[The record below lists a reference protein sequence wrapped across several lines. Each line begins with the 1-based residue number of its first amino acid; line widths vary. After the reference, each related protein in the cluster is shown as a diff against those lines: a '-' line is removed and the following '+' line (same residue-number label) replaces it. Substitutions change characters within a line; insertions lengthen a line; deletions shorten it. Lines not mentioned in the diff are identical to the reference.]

1 MLKPLSLNVNDA
13 ESRPYFLWDEPTTVA
28 EFRSHLA
35 SDDPETR
42 ARSLQR
48 LLREARFEDVWK
60 FTTPQHVADSW
71 ATVGGKLGRRR
82 SFWEFILKAWREH
95 GLIR

>member
-1 MLKPLSLNVNDA
+1 MSKVLTLNLADSD
-13 ESRPYFLWDEPTTVA
+13 SRPYFLWDEPTTVA
-28 EFRSHLA
+28 EFRARLT
-35 SDDPETR
+35 SDDLESR
-42 ARSLQR
+42 ARGLQR

-71 ATVGGKLGRRR
+71 ETIGDKLGRRQ